1 MAEIVDRNMQF
12 YIRLLSVFIGVLL
25 TGKWY
30 RANYPEQKNVFL
42 LVIVAVLLGLYANNV

>member
-1 MAEIVDRNMQF
+1 MAELVGKDMQF
-12 YIRLLSVFIGVLL
+12 YLRLISVFIGVLL

-42 LVIVAVLLGLYANNV
+42 LVIVAVLLGLYSYNV